1 MSEKNRLMYYL
12 LAFRM
17 QLKLGVIIIDMLIT
31 FPGML
36 SLGRMHSFKII
47 PSYICYKEIFL
58 LPLRTVIY
66 SK

>member
-1 MSEKNRLMYYL
+1 
-12 LAFRM
+12 M
-17 QLKLGVIIIDMLIT
+17 QLKLGVIIIDMLIR

-47 PSYICYKEIFL
+47 LSYICYKEIFL

-66 SK
+66 SKWNTHMVK